1 MEKIKIFEAVNI
13 YHGVAELKNQKLP
26 IKTAFKINQV
36 IKSTEEVLDFFQA
49 EVRKIISE
57 FQQLEEDGITP
68 KIDNNGNPTV
78 DPARFSEFNER
89 VDELQQQEI
98 DIELKKFSLDE
109 FESMGDIEIKIM
121 NALMPLIENEE

>member
-1 MEKIKIFEAVNI
+1 M
-13 YHGVAELKNQKLP
+13 QKLP